1 MLWIV
6 ISISTILIVCNALY
20 ENDENQEKTDARESE
35 LNKPHKM

>member
-20 ENDENQEKTDARESE
+20 ENDETQEKIDARE
-35 LNKPHKM
+35 